1 MPASKKKE
9 QKETPKEE
17 KSVNIKKIDEIE
29 QKIEALFQGMVEMKE
44 DLARIKGRMGM

>member
-17 KSVNIKKIDEIE
+17 KSVNTKKMDEIE
-29 QKIEALFQGMVEMKE
+29 RKMNALFQGMVEMRE
-44 DLARIKGRMGM
+44 DLDRIKERMGL